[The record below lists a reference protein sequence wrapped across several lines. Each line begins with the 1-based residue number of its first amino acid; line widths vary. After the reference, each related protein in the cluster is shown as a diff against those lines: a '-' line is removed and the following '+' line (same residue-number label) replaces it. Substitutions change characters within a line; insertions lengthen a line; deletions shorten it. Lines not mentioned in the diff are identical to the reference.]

1 LLLPAELPHLTIA
14 YDPLDMAH
22 RDKVKRGKKAIRI
35 QKMKALMSESRIAQQ
50 KHEFVQKKQRK
61 LSVAYGGSP
70 AMSSPLQSESRK
82 KVNRVPQTNEDMK
95 DGNYDNENEAWR
107 EGEGGEEDVE
117 EEDFVEPEL
126 SLTQLNAMSLVASQR
141 TLSPERPKKPFSGS
155 SLFNALLESQVSGT
169 TTEWELNE
177 ML

>member
-1 LLLPAELPHLTIA
+1 MLLPAELPHLTIA

-50 KHEFVQKKQRK
+50 KHDFVQKKQRK

-95 DGNYDNENEAWR
+95 DGNYDNP
-107 EGEGGEEDVE
+107 GGEEDDE